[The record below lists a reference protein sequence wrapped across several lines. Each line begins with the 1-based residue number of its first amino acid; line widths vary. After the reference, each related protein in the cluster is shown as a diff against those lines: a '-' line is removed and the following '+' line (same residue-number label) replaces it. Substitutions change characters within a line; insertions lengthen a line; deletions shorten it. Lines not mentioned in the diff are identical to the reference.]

1 MTTLAT
7 EILAASPPATA
18 PVPCSHCGQDVPRGL
33 VEVESQLQFCCA
45 GCRAVYDAIHACG
58 LEAYY
63 RLRNAAVAPPKPS
76 ESTFESF
83 DAPAFHKLFVQ
94 QQSQTVASV
103 DLMLEGVTCAA
114 CVWLIE
120 RLPHVLPGVIEAR
133 LSLRQAIVRV
143 TWNTR
148 ELSLSRIGRTLNG
161 LGYTPH
167 PAKGLPRKQL
177 ARIEVR
183 KRLIDLAVAGAIAG
197 NAMLVACAL
206 YAGRGGRMEDSY
218 REFFRWISA
227 VLGILS
233 LAWPGAG
240 FFRGAIAA
248 VRLRTVNFDVPIVLG
263 LLAGGVAGIVNV
275 ILNRGEVYFDSLS
288 VLVFLLLV
296 GRFLQFRQQ
305 RRADDA
311 VELLFCL
318 APSTCRTVRQG
329 DRIEEMPIEAVVS
342 GDLIEVLSGQ
352 TIAADGVV
360 ESGQSHVLQALLTG
374 EAEPVPVGVGDKVYG
389 GVPNQGAS
397 LRIRVSQV
405 GADSRVGRL
414 MRVVERGVA
423 EKPAIVQFTDRI
435 AARFVLVVTLAAAGT
450 FAYWSRFDVAAAV
463 DHAVALLIVCCPCV
477 LGLATPVTLA
487 VAIGR
492 LARRDI
498 LVKSGAAIE
507 KLARRGQILLDKT
520 GTLTF
525 GQLRLVCWH
534 VEGFASTGD
543 EQFKPLVAALE
554 RQSQHPVA
562 RAFCQALA
570 AFELPAAQ
578 SALLHDVKEQP
589 NGGIRAMLGSQA
601 VHVGSPAFV
610 NRAGISVPPSLARLQ
625 HELEQVGTTVVLVA
639 VDGNAVALAG
649 FGDQI
654 RDDSRWAVHALHELD
669 WDEQILSG
677 DSQSVVR
684 KVARAVGIDPSR
696 ATGEMTPE
704 AKLALVREYQ
714 GRCLTVMVG
723 DGVNDAAALAAA
735 DVGIAVHGGA
745 EASLAAADVYIASPG
760 LTPLVHLVTAARKTM
775 RTIRVN
781 LAISLVY
788 NLVAAALAATG
799 KMSPLICAIL
809 MPVSSAT
816 VLSLAMASIRRID
829 RKTPRNAE
837 DKP

>member
-1 MTTLAT
+1 MSTLAT
-7 EILAASPPATA
+7 EIFAASTPA

-33 VEVESQLQFCCA
+33 VEAQSQMQFCCA

-63 RLRNAAVAPPKPS
+63 RLRDAAVNPPRRLRLPPRPS
-76 ESTFESF
+76 DSNFESF
-83 DAPAFHKLFVQ
+83 DAPAFHKLYVQ
-94 QQSQTVASV
+94 RQSETVASV

-120 RLPHVLPGVIEAR
+120 RLPHALRGVIEAR

-148 ELSLSRIGRTLNG
+148 ELSLSRIGRTLNS

-167 PAKGLPRKQL
+167 PAKGLPRKQVS
-177 ARIEVR
+177 RIEVR
-183 KRLIDLAVAGAIAG
+183 KRMIDLAVAGAIAG

-218 REFFRWISA
+218 REFFRCISA

-240 FFRGAIAA
+240 FFRGAMAA

-263 LLAGGVAGIVNV
+263 LVAGGVAGIVNV

-318 APSTCRTVRQG
+318 APSTCRIVRPDG
-329 DRIEEMPIEAVVS
+329 RIEEMPIEAVVP
-342 GDLIEVLSGQ
+342 GDVIEVLSGQ

-374 EAEPVPVGVGDKVYG
+374 EAAPVPVGVGAKVFG
-389 GVPNQGAS
+389 GVVNQGAS
-397 LRIRVSQV
+397 LRIRVSEV

-423 EKPAIVQFTDRI
+423 EKPAIVQFADRI
-435 AARFVLVVTLAAAGT
+435 ASRFVLIVTLAAAGT
-450 FAYWSRFDVAAAV
+450 FAYWSRFNVAAAV

-534 VEGFASTGD
+534 GD
-543 EQFKPLVAALE
+543 EQLKPVVAAME

-570 AFELPAAQ
+570 GFELSAAQ

-589 NGGIRAMLGSQA
+589 NGGIRALLGSRA
-601 VHVGSPAFV
+601 VRVGSPAFV

-625 HELEQVGTTVVLVA
+625 HELEQMGTTVVLVA

-654 RDDSRWAVHALHELD
+654 RDDSSAAIHALGELD
-669 WDEQILSG
+669 WNEEILSG
-677 DSQSVVR
+677 DAQSVVR
-684 KVARAVGIDPSR
+684 KVAGAVGIDPSR

-704 AKLALVREYQ
+704 AKLALVRQYQ
-714 GRCLTVMVG
+714 GKCLTVMVG

-760 LTPLVHLVTAARKTM
+760 LTPLVHLITAARKTM

-781 LAISLVY
+781 LAISLGY

-809 MPVSSAT
+809 MPASSAT

-829 RKTPRNAE
+829 GKTPPNTEA
-837 DKP
+837 KQ